1 MEETVRKVSA
11 IFDKMAS
18 VKITPTSNYSVPE
31 YWMNRAI
38 KGDEKCKDNL
48 FNWISLSLN
57 IDKSILNAVFNAKYN
72 KANENKVMNRKLI
85 RLTENDLHRIV
96 KKSVNKAINEMYQK
110 EFEPIYYQVE
120 QAYYSLDKACT
131 TAKKMYGEDIIVDK
145 LNSALDEL
153 SYVYHICRQR
163 QEIGD

>member
-1 MEETVRKVSA
+1 MWYNMDKGKTTKIMSGGAYIGKDGKRHQWSKIHGYKPKKITDDNWMEYGMPADEET
-11 IFDKMAS
+11 
-18 VKITPTSNYSVPE
+18 
-31 YWMNRAI
+31 
-38 KGDEKCKDNL
+38 
-48 FNWISLSLN
+48 
-57 IDKSILNAVFNAKYN
+57 
-72 KANENKVMNRKLI
+72 NESKNMNRKLI